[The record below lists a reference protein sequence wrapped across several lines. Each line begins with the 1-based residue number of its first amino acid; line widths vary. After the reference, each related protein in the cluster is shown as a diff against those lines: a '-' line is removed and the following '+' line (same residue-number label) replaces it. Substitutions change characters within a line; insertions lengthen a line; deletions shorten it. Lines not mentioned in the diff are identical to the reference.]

1 MTDHFIAARPLFFT
15 LAVAKLA
22 KLPAHALP
30 PGGPFG
36 APGPRVS
43 VRARNYL
50 TGTHTPHAV
59 EGPHLNSTEPQHLTQ
74 PNHAHEDHSPP
85 RSRYQAATPHAL
97 GIITP
102 GSSENPVI
110 IWISGR
116 DPALDYT

>member
-50 TGTHTPHAV
+50 TGTHAPHAV
-59 EGPHLNSTEPQHLTQ
+59 EGHHLNGTEPQHPNLTTLTKITRR
-74 PNHAHEDHSPP
+74 PA
-85 RSRYQAATPHAL
+85 AATRLPL
-97 GIITP
+97 PTP
-102 GSSENPVI
+102 LE
-110 IWISGR
+110 
-116 DPALDYT
+116 